1 MSAQAFEKAG
11 SLMVVSI
18 SMTGMV
24 EFRFSF
30 REVKSAWS
38 ASGSWKGWPSALMM
52 LMAFSGMMTVTGA
65 G

>member
-11 SLMVVSI
+11 SLISASI
-18 SMTGMV
+18 SMTGM
-24 EFRFSF
+24 EGFRFSL

-52 LMAFSGMMTVTGA
+52 LMAFSGMMTVTEA